1 MESGMGTLRNL
12 CIVLHLVV
20 VRTSPVNIGTYRC
33 YPARRRQYDKV
44 RDSSSTEH
52 SLLSSLWGYEMF
64 VMINRSCQVYVGIY
78 TVAYASG

>member
-1 MESGMGTLRNL
+1 MESGMGTLQDL

-44 RDSSSTEH
+44 RDSSS
-52 SLLSSLWGYEMF
+52 SILY
-64 VMINRSCQVYVGIY
+64 
-78 TVAYASG
+78 